1 MILYQT
7 YLLANDFFL
16 ETSVREFL
24 SVTTNRFLSRPY
36 SYNLRLDLMSAQ
48 AHNNTTCRPKQK
60 TKRGRPATLTDSARK
75 RNCKEVIARYA
86 KFKINIGKEHGRWMS
101 LKDSVQMK

>member
-1 MILYQT
+1 
-7 YLLANDFFL
+7 
-16 ETSVREFL
+16 
-24 SVTTNRFLSRPY
+24 
-36 SYNLRLDLMSAQ
+36 MSSK
-48 AHNNTTCRPKQK
+48 TK